1 MNADDTDRIEALRLE
16 AAERETLQYPEDF
29 RRRAVVLV
37 EQLRAD
43 GWTQK
48 AVSEALDICWQTLR
62 RWRNQHPDG
71 DEGFRAVD
79 VAARPAGEPRLV
91 SPSGWRIEGL
101 SVEELFDVARRLS

>member
-1 MNADDTDRIEALRLE
+1 MDADYTERIEALRLE
-16 AAERETLQYPEDF
+16 AAERETLQYPADF
-29 RRRAVVLV
+29 RDQAVALV
-37 EQLRAD
+37 DELRAD

-62 RWRNQHPDG
+62 RWRNQDPDG

-79 VAARPAGEPRLV
+79 VAARPAAEPRLV

-101 SVEELFDVARRLS
+101 SVEELVDVARRLS